1 MRTYFFELGSTDG
14 VPVRVVATP
23 GRPIVLADAS
33 GVVVQDEYGE
43 PLTYP
48 TRDAADAAMR
58 DFVDER
64 N

>member
-1 MRTYFFELGSTDG
+1 MRIYFCELGSPDG
-14 VPVRVVATP
+14 VPVRVVASE

-33 GVVVQDEYGE
+33 GCVVQDEYGE

-48 TRDAADAAMR
+48 TRDAAESAMR
-58 DFVDER
+58 AFVDER